1 MENAVKIVYWL
12 WDAFDQTLRIT
23 GTRSAS
29 IFEQATG
36 YDRTTRRVLEVIK
49 EAGDE
54 GILAADIPR
63 KIAAL
68 NKSGGKRKRDKA
80 LKTLEEA
87 GEIVKVENAPRSK
100 RGLMYRVADL
110 RDENDDE
117 TDDE

>member
-1 MENAVKIVYWL
+1 
-12 WDAFDQTLRIT
+12 LRIT

-36 YDRTTRRVLEVIK
+36 YDKTTRRVLEVIK

-54 GILAADIPR
+54 GILAANISR
-63 KIAAL
+63 KIGVL
-68 NKSGGKRKRDKA
+68 NESGGKRKRDKA
-80 LKTLEEA
+80 LSTLEEA
-87 GEIVKVENAPRSK
+87 GEIVKVEKTPGSN
-100 RGLMYRVADL
+100 RGLKYRVADL